1 MMEKIQENNNK
12 NIEKN
17 FNETPKFNCTGC
29 GQKEAQSW
37 KEVLENEFELT
48 LYKVCYFM
56 YINVPS
62 T

>member
-1 MMEKIQENNNK
+1 M
-12 NIEKN
+12 
-17 FNETPKFNCTGC
+17 GC

-56 YINVPS
+56 YINVPN